1 MKRLL
6 LLLGLVAV
14 LTALFGCS
22 HEPTTV
28 GPDVSQSTTPGVLVQ
43 RPEFIDTRPQAVQLA
58 YTMLGTPIESTVR
71 PEPAGGATVD
81 PNPNPAHKYAYVI
94 GISDY
99 DGTTNDLSFCDDD
112 ARDVI
117 AFLNTQGFTIR
128 YDIDY
133 SASAANIQTGLIWLR
148 DAAVAGDEIAFFYS
162 GHGTKVRP
170 SGGSSIISRDLYYLT
185 HTYVM
190 GYLNA
195 ANCTKKTI
203 NLDACVIG
211 DFLADCKTG
220 TVLSTASVSKY
231 SYDAP
236 DLQNGA
242 WTYYFLEGATT
253 QGLIYNE
260 AISTYAEVNMK
271 AWAAASKLKVDPSH
285 TDMYT
290 GDLDI

>member
-6 LLLGLVAV
+6 LLVSVFAV
-14 LTALFGCS
+14 LAALFGCS
-22 HEPTTV
+22 SDKNMIGSDT
-28 GPDVSQSTTPGVLVQ
+28 DQSAMGVLVQ
-43 RPEFIDTRPQAVQLA
+43 RPEFIDNRPETVQLA
-58 YTMLGTPIESTVR
+58 FTKFGIATPSTDR
-71 PEPAGGATVD
+71 EEPAGGSTVD
-81 PNPNPAHKYAYVI
+81 PNPTPAHKYAYVI

-99 DGTTNDLSFCDDD
+99 DGTANDLTYCDDD

-117 AFLNTQGFTIR
+117 AFLNTQGFTVR
-128 YDIDY
+128 SDIDY
-133 SASAANIQTGLIWLR
+133 SASATNIQAGLIWLR

-185 HTYVM
+185 HAYVM

-195 ANCTKKTI
+195 AACTKKTI

-211 DFLADCKTG
+211 DFHADCKTG

-242 WTYYFLEGATT
+242 WTYYFLYGATT

-260 AISTYAEVNMK
+260 EISTYAEVNMK
-271 AWAAASKLKVDPSH
+271 AWAAAHKVKVDPKH

>member
-6 LLLGLVAV
+6 ILLSLCCV

-22 HEPTTV
+22 QEPTVT
-28 GPDVSQSTTPGVLVQ
+28 GPGGNQTNSGTLVQ
-43 RPEFIDTRPQAVQLA
+43 RPEFIDTRPEAVQLA
-58 YTMLGTPIESTVR
+58 YTKFGTAVETNDRLTDP
-71 PEPAGGATVD
+71 GGLAID
-81 PNPNPAHKYAYVI
+81 PNPSPAHKYAYII

-99 DGTTNDLSFCDDD
+99 DGTANDLSYCDDD

-117 AFLNTQGFTIR
+117 EYLTAEGFTIR
-128 YDIDY
+128 SDVDY
-133 SASAANIQTGLIWLR
+133 SASAANIQAGLIWLR
-148 DAAVAGDEIAFFYS
+148 DAAAPGDEIAFFYS

-170 SGGSSIISRDLYYLT
+170 SGGSSIISRDLFYLT
-185 HTYVM
+185 HSYVM
-190 GYLNA
+190 GYLNS

-211 DFLADCKTG
+211 DFHADCMTG
-220 TVLSTASVSKY
+220 TVLSTASTSKY

-242 WTYYFLEGATT
+242 WTYYFLYAAQN

-260 AISTYAEVNMK
+260 EISTYAEVNMK
-271 AWAAASKLKVDPSH
+271 LWAAASKLKVDPKH

>member
-1 MKRLL
+1 MKKLL
-6 LLLGLVAV
+6 LLLCLGAV
-14 LTALFGCS
+14 LTALVGCS
-22 HEPTTV
+22 KETSMT
-28 GPDVSQSTTPGVLVQ
+28 GPDNDQSTAGLLVQ
-43 RPEFIDTRPQAVQLA
+43 RPEFIDNRPEAVRLA
-58 YTMLGTPIESTVR
+58 YTKFGDVTPTIDRTAPV
-71 PEPAGGATVD
+71 GGAAD
-81 PNPNPAHKYAYVI
+81 PNPTPAHKYAYVI

-99 DGTTNDLSFCDDD
+99 DGTDNDLNYCDDD

-117 AFLNTQGFTIR
+117 AYLTSQGFTIR
-128 YDIDY
+128 SDIDY
-133 SASAANIQTGLIWLR
+133 SASATQIQAGLIWLR
-148 DAAVAGDEIAFFYS
+148 DAVVPGDEIAFFYS
-162 GHGTKVRP
+162 GHGTKIRP
-170 SGGSSIISRDLYYLT
+170 TGGSSIISRDLYYLT

-211 DFLADCKTG
+211 DFHADCQTG
-220 TVLSTASVSKY
+220 TVLSTASTSKY

-242 WTYYFLEGATT
+242 WTYYFLYGATT
-253 QGLIYNE
+253 GGLIYNE
-260 AISTYAEVNMK
+260 EISTYAEVNMK
-271 AWAAASKLKVDPSH
+271 TWATANKVKVDPKH

>member
-1 MKRLL
+1 M
-6 LLLGLVAV
+6 LVVIA
-14 LTALFGCS
+14 ASFGCS
-22 HEPTTV
+22 NEQKIT
-28 GPDVSQSTTPGVLVQ
+28 GPADDPGTMGTLVQ
-43 RPEFIDTRPQAVQLA
+43 RPEFIDN
-58 YTMLGTPIESTVR
+58 R
-71 PEPAGGATVD
+71 PEAVKLSFTKFGSVSAMTEQHETPSISAVD
-81 PNPNPAHKYAYVI
+81 PNPTPAHKYAYVI

-99 DGTTNDLSFCDDD
+99 DGTDNDLTYCDDD

-117 AFLNTQGFTIR
+117 AYLTSQGFTVR
-128 YDIDY
+128 SDIDY
-133 SASAANIQTGLIWLR
+133 SASSANIQAGLIWLR
-148 DAAVAGDEIAFFYS
+148 DAAIAGDEIAFFYS
-162 GHGTKVRP
+162 GHGTKIRP
-170 SGGSSIISRDLYYLT
+170 TGGSSIISRDLYYLT

-195 ANCTKKTI
+195 AACTKKTI

-242 WTYYFLEGATT
+242 WTYYFLYGATSG
-253 QGLIYNE
+253 GLIYNE

-271 AWAAASKLKVDPSH
+271 AWATANKLKVDPSH
-285 TDMYT
+285 KDLYT

>member
-1 MKRLL
+1 MNRLL
-6 LLLGLVAV
+6 LLICLLAV
-14 LTALFGCS
+14 FAAFFGCS
-22 HEPTTV
+22 NEPNITGSNDELTAQ
-28 GPDVSQSTTPGVLVQ
+28 GILVQ
-43 RPEFIDTRPQAVQLA
+43 RPEFVDNRPDAVKQAFTKFGSVSE
-58 YTMLGTPIESTVR
+58 TVDREETLGMS
-71 PEPAGGATVD
+71 AAD
-81 PNPNPAHKYAYVI
+81 PNPTPAHKYAYVI

-99 DGTTNDLSFCDDD
+99 DGTDNDLSYCDDD

-117 AFLNTQGFTIR
+117 AFLTSQGFTVR
-128 YDIDY
+128 SDIDY
-133 SASAANIQTGLIWLR
+133 SASSTNIQAGLIWLR

-162 GHGTKVRP
+162 GHGTKIRP
-170 SGGSSIISRDLYYLT
+170 TGGSSIISRDLYYLT

-195 ANCTKKTI
+195 AMCTKKTI

-220 TVLSTASVSKY
+220 TVLSTASTSKY

-242 WTYYFLEGATT
+242 WTYFFLYGATN

-260 AISTYAEVNMK
+260 EISTYAEVNMK
-271 AWAAASKLKVDPSH
+271 AWATANKLKVDPAH
-285 TDMYT
+285 KDLYT

>member
-6 LLLGLVAV
+6 LLLCMLA
-14 LTALFGCS
+14 AISAFYGCS
-22 HEPTTV
+22 DNSPVT
-28 GPDVSQSTTPGVLVQ
+28 GPDEGANTPGTLVQ
-43 RPEFIDTRPQAVQLA
+43 RPEFVDN
-58 YTMLGTPIESTVR
+58 R
-71 PEPAGGATVD
+71 PEAVKLSFTKFGIVSETVDREDPPAISAAD
-81 PNPNPAHKYAYVI
+81 PNPTPAHKYAYVI

-99 DGTTNDLSFCDDD
+99 DGTTNDLTYCDDD

-117 AFLNTQGFTIR
+117 AFLTSQGFTVR
-128 YDIDY
+128 SDIDY
-133 SASAANIQTGLIWLR
+133 SASSANIQAGLIWLR

-162 GHGTKVRP
+162 GHGTKIRP
-170 SGGSSIISRDLYYLT
+170 TGGSSIISRDLYYLT

-195 ANCTKKTI
+195 AACTKKTI

-242 WTYYFLEGATT
+242 WTYYFLYGATNG
-253 QGLIYNE
+253 GLIYNE

-271 AWAAASKLKVDPSH
+271 AWATANKLKVDPSH
-285 TDMYT
+285 KDLYT

>member
-6 LLLGLVAV
+6 LLLSLCCV
-14 LTALFGCS
+14 LTAFYGCS
-22 HEPTTV
+22 DEPTVT
-28 GPDVSQSTTPGVLVQ
+28 GPDKDQSNLGPLVQ
-43 RPEFIDTRPQAVQLA
+43 RPEFIDNRPEAVQ
-58 YTMLGTPIESTVR
+58 IEFMKFGSVTETNDR
-71 PEPAGGATVD
+71 PTDNGSATAD
-81 PNPNPAHKYAYVI
+81 PNPTPAHKYAYVI

-99 DGTTNDLSFCDDD
+99 DGTANDLQFCDDD

-117 AFLNTQGFTIR
+117 AYLNSQGFTIR
-128 YDIDY
+128 SDVDY
-133 SASAANIQTGLIWLR
+133 SASAANIQAGLIWLR
-148 DAAVAGDEIAFFYS
+148 DAAVPGDEIAFFYS

-170 SGGSSIISRDLYYLT
+170 TGGSSIISRDLYYLT

-190 GYLNA
+190 GYLNG

-211 DFLADCKTG
+211 DFHVDCRTG
-220 TVLSTASVSKY
+220 TVLSTASTSKY

-242 WTYYFLEGATT
+242 WTYYFLDGATS
-253 QGLIYNE
+253 QGLIFNE

-271 AWAAASKLKVDPSH
+271 AWAATFKLKVDPKH

>member
-6 LLLGLVAV
+6 LLLILSAV
-14 LTALFGCS
+14 LAAFFGCS
-22 HEPTTV
+22 QERNITA
-28 GPDVSQSTTPGVLVQ
+28 PDANQNAAGVLVQ
-43 RPEFIDTRPQAVQLA
+43 RPEFIDNRPEAVQA
-58 YTMLGTPIESTVR
+58 AFTKFGAVTESAER
-71 PEPAGGATVD
+71 PEPAGGSTVD
-81 PNPNPAHKYAYVI
+81 PNPTPAHKYAYVI

-99 DGTTNDLSFCDDD
+99 DGTDNDLNFCDDD

-117 AFLNTQGFTIR
+117 AFLNTQGFTVR
-128 YDIDY
+128 SDIDY
-133 SASAANIQTGLIWLR
+133 SASAANIQAGLIWLR

-162 GHGTKVRP
+162 GHGTKIRP
-170 SGGSSIISRDLYYLT
+170 TGGSSIISRDLYYLT

-211 DFLADCKTG
+211 DFHADCKTG

-242 WTYYFLEGATT
+242 WTYFFLEAAIT
-253 QGLIYNE
+253 QGMIYNE
-260 AISTYAEVNMK
+260 PISTYAEVNMK
-271 AWAAASKLKVDPSH
+271 AWATANKLKVDPKH

>member
-6 LLLGLVAV
+6 LLLSMFAV
-14 LTALFGCS
+14 LAAVSGCS
-22 HEPTTV
+22 NEPNVVAPNT
-28 GPDVSQSTTPGVLVQ
+28 DQSAPGLLVQ
-43 RPEFIDTRPQAVQLA
+43 RPEFIDTRPEAVQISFTKFGQVSEPA
-58 YTMLGTPIESTVR
+58 ER
-71 PEPAGGATVD
+71 PEPAGGASVD
-81 PNPNPAHKYAYVI
+81 PNPTPAHKYAYVI

-99 DGTTNDLSFCDDD
+99 DGTENDLSFCDDD

-128 YDIDY
+128 SDVDY
-133 SASAANIQTGLIWLR
+133 SASAANIQAGLIWLR

-162 GHGTKVRP
+162 GHGTKIRP
-170 SGGSSIISRDLYYLT
+170 TGGSSIISRDLYYLT
-185 HTYVM
+185 HAYVM

-211 DFLADCKTG
+211 DFHADCKIG
-220 TVLSTASVSKY
+220 TVLSTASTSKY

-242 WTYYFLEGATT
+242 WTYFFLEGATT
-253 QGLIYNE
+253 QGMIYNE
-260 AISTYAEVNMK
+260 EISTYAEVNMK
-271 AWAAASKLKVDPSH
+271 AWAAANKLKVDPKH

>member
-6 LLLGLVAV
+6 LLSCICVALTLLV
-14 LTALFGCS
+14 GCS
-22 HEPTTV
+22 KEPTMI
-28 GPDVSQSTTPGVLVQ
+28 GPDNDQVPAGLLVQ
-43 RPEFIDTRPQAVQLA
+43 RPEFIDNSSRRGEALIHQIRQRHRDNRTNGACR
-58 YTMLGTPIESTVR
+58 
-71 PEPAGGATVD
+71 GGSPY
-81 PNPNPAHKYAYVI
+81 PNPTPAHKYAYVI

-99 DGTTNDLSFCDDD
+99 DGTENDLSYCDDD

-117 AFLNTQGFTIR
+117 AYLTSQGFTVR
-128 YDIDY
+128 SDIDY

-148 DAAVAGDEIAFFYS
+148 DAAIAGDEIAFFYS

-170 SGGSSIISRDLYYLT
+170 TGGSSIISRDLYYLT

-211 DFLADCKTG
+211 DFHADCKTG

-242 WTYYFLEGATT
+242 WTYYFLYGATT
-253 QGLIYNE
+253 GGLVFNE

-271 AWAAASKLKVDPSH
+271 AWATANKLKVDPKH
-285 TDMYT
+285 TDLYT

>member
-6 LLLGLVAV
+6 LLLSLCCV
-14 LTALFGCS
+14 LTVLFGCS
-22 HEPTTV
+22 QESTV
-28 GPDVSQSTTPGVLVQ
+28 TGPDGNQSNLGSMVQ
-43 RPEFIDTRPQAVQLA
+43 RPEFIDNRPEVVKLT
-58 YTMLGTPIESTVR
+58 YTKFGTAIESTDRLTV
-71 PEPAGGATVD
+71 PASLAGD
-81 PNPNPAHKYAYVI
+81 PNPTPAHKYAYVI

-99 DGTTNDLSFCDDD
+99 DGTENDLNYCDDD

-117 AFLNTQGFTIR
+117 DYLTSQGFTIR
-128 YDIDY
+128 SDVDY
-133 SASAANIQTGLIWLR
+133 NASAANIQTGLIWLR
-148 DAAVAGDEIAFFYS
+148 DAAVPGDEIAFFYS

-170 SGGSSIISRDLYYLT
+170 TGGSSIISRDLYYLT

-211 DFLADCKTG
+211 DFHADCKTG
-220 TVLSTASVSKY
+220 TVLSTASTSKY

-242 WTYYFLEGATT
+242 WTYYFLYGATN
-253 QGLIYNE
+253 QGLVYNE
-260 AISTYAEVNMK
+260 EISTYAEVNMK
-271 AWAAASKLKVDPSH
+271 LWATAQKLKVDPKH
-285 TDMYT
+285 TDLYT

>member
-6 LLLGLVAV
+6 LVLSLLGMM
-14 LTALFGCS
+14 TAFFGCS
-22 HEPTTV
+22 NDPQTTGPAV
-28 GPDVSQSTTPGVLVQ
+28 GQDTPGTLVQ
-43 RPEFIDTRPQAVQLA
+43 RPEFIDNRPDAVKA
-58 YTMLGTPIESTVR
+58 AFTKLGTPIESSDRVV
-71 PEPAGGATVD
+71 ADGFSAAD
-81 PNPNPAHKYAYVI
+81 PNPTPAHKYAYVI

-99 DGTTNDLSFCDDD
+99 DGTANDLNFCDDD

-117 AFLNTQGFTIR
+117 AFLNSQGFTVR
-128 YDIDY
+128 SDIDY
-133 SASAANIQTGLIWLR
+133 SASAANIQAGLIWLR
-148 DAAVAGDEIAFFYS
+148 DAAVPGDEVAFFYS

-185 HTYVM
+185 HAYVM

-211 DFLADCKTG
+211 DFHADCKTG

-242 WTYYFLEGATT
+242 WT
-253 QGLIYNE
+253 
-260 AISTYAEVNMK
+260 
-271 AWAAASKLKVDPSH
+271 
-285 TDMYT
+285 
-290 GDLDI
+290 

>member
-6 LLLGLVAV
+6 LFVSLCVV

-22 HEPTTV
+22 DQPTVT
-28 GPDVSQSTTPGVLVQ
+28 GPDQNATYQGPLVQ
-43 RPEFIDTRPQAVQLA
+43 RPEFVDNRSDEVKLA
-58 YTMLGTPIESTVR
+58 YTKFGDVTQGTDRSTLPSAVS
-71 PEPAGGATVD
+71 D
-81 PNPNPAHKYAYVI
+81 PNPTPAHKYAYVI

-99 DGTTNDLSFCDDD
+99 DGTENDLSFCDDD

-117 AFLNTQGFTIR
+117 AYLTSQGFTIR
-128 YDIDY
+128 SDVDY
-133 SASAANIQTGLIWLR
+133 AASSANIQAGLIWLR

-162 GHGTKVRP
+162 GHGTKIRP
-170 SGGSSIISRDLYYLT
+170 TGGSSIISRDLYYLT

-211 DFLADCKTG
+211 DFHADCKTG
-220 TVLSTASVSKY
+220 TVLSTASTSKY
-231 SYDAP
+231 SYDAT

-242 WTYYFLEGATT
+242 WTYYFLYGA
-253 QGLIYNE
+253 QNMGMVFNE
-260 AISTYAEVNMK
+260 EISTYAEVNMK
-271 AWAAASKLKVDPSH
+271 AWAALHHVKVDPKH

>member
-6 LLLGLVAV
+6 LLLGLCGV
-14 LTALFGCS
+14 LIALYGCS
-22 HEPTTV
+22 EE
-28 GPDVSQSTTPGVLVQ
+28 PGVNGPADDQTQVGAFVQ
-43 RPEFIDTRPQAVQLA
+43 RPEFVDSRPDAVKLA
-58 YTMLGTPIESTVR
+58 YTKFGTPVQNTDR
-71 PEPAGGATVD
+71 PDVPDMAAVD

-99 DGTTNDLSFCDDD
+99 DGTANDLNYCDDD

-117 AFLNTQGFTIR
+117 AYLNSQGFTVHS
-128 YDIDY
+128 DIDY
-133 SASAANIQTGLIWLR
+133 EASAANIQAELTWLQS
-148 DAAVAGDEIAFFYS
+148 AAAPGDEIAFFYS
-162 GHGTKVRP
+162 GHGTKIKP
-170 SGGSSIISRDLYYLT
+170 TGGSSIISRDLYYLT
-185 HTYVM
+185 HTFVM
-190 GYLNA
+190 GYLNG

-211 DFLADCKTG
+211 DFHADCRTG
-220 TVLSTASVSKY
+220 TVLSTASTSKY

-242 WTYYFLEGATT
+242 WTYYFLYGA
-253 QGLIYNE
+253 QNLGMIYNE
-260 AISTYAEVNMK
+260 EISTYAEAQMK
-271 AWAAASKLKVDPSH
+271 IWAAAHRVKVDPKH

>member
-6 LLLGLVAV
+6 LLLSMLAV

-22 HEPTTV
+22 NQPTTI
-28 GPDVSQSTTPGVLVQ
+28 GPDVDQSTMGTLVQ
-43 RPEFIDTRPQAVQLA
+43 RPEFIDNRPDAVKFA
-58 YTMLGTPIESTVR
+58 YTKFGTGIESTDR
-71 PEPAGGATVD
+71 PDVVGGTAAD
-81 PNPNPAHKYAYVI
+81 PNPTPAHKYAYVI

-99 DGTTNDLSFCDDD
+99 DGTENDLSFCDDD

-117 AFLNTQGFTIR
+117 AFLTSQGFTVR
-128 YDIDY
+128 SDIDY
-133 SASAANIQTGLIWLR
+133 TASATNIQAGLIWLR
-148 DAAVAGDEIAFFYS
+148 DAAIAGDEIAFFYS

-170 SGGSSIISRDLYYLT
+170 TGGSSIISRDLYYLT

-211 DFLADCKTG
+211 DFHADCKTG

-242 WTYYFLEGATT
+242 WTYYFLYGATN
-253 QGLIYNE
+253 QGLVFNE

-271 AWAAASKLKVDPSH
+271 AWATANKVKVDPKH

>member
-6 LLLGLVAV
+6 LLLSVGVVLAALV
-14 LTALFGCS
+14 GCS
-22 HEPTTV
+22 NEPTVT
-28 GPDVSQSTTPGVLVQ
+28 GPDTDQTPVGALVQ
-43 RPEFIDTRPQAVQLA
+43 RPEFIDNRPEAVQLA
-58 YTMLGTPIESTVR
+58 FTKFGTATITTDRED
-71 PEPAGGATVD
+71 PAGGAAVD
-81 PNPNPAHKYAYVI
+81 PNPTPAHKYAYVI

-99 DGTTNDLSFCDDD
+99 DGTANDLSFCDDD

-117 AFLNTQGFTIR
+117 AFLNTQGFTVR
-128 YDIDY
+128 SDIDY
-133 SASAANIQTGLIWLR
+133 SASATNIQAGLIWLR
-148 DAAVAGDEIAFFYS
+148 DAAIAGDEIAFFYS
-162 GHGTKVRP
+162 GHGTKIRP
-170 SGGSSIISRDLYYLT
+170 TGGSSIISRDLYYLT

-195 ANCTKKTI
+195 AACTKKTI

-211 DFLADCKTG
+211 DFHADCKTG

-242 WTYYFLEGATT
+242 WTYYFLYGAIN

-271 AWAAASKLKVDPSH
+271 AWATANKLKVDPKH

>member
-6 LLLGLVAV
+6 LLLCMLAV
-14 LTALFGCS
+14 VTAFFGCS
-22 HEPTTV
+22 DEPNIT
-28 GPDVSQSTTPGVLVQ
+28 GPNDDLTAPGTLVQ
-43 RPEFIDTRPQAVQLA
+43 RPEFVDNRPDAVKQAFTKFGSVSALVEREE
-58 YTMLGTPIESTVR
+58 TPGIS
-71 PEPAGGATVD
+71 AAD
-81 PNPNPAHKYAYVI
+81 PNPLPAHKYAYVI

-99 DGTTNDLSFCDDD
+99 DGTANDLSYCDDD

-117 AFLNTQGFTIR
+117 AFLNTQGFTVR
-128 YDIDY
+128 SDMDY
-133 SASAANIQTGLIWLR
+133 SASATNIQAGLIWLR

-220 TVLSTASVSKY
+220 TVLSTASTSKY

-242 WTYYFLEGATT
+242 WTYFFLYGAIN

-260 AISTYAEVNMK
+260 EISSYAEVNMK
-271 AWAAASKLKVDPSH
+271 AWATANKLKVDPAH
-285 TDMYT
+285 KDLYT

>member
-6 LLLGLVAV
+6 LLLTVCAV

-22 HEPTTV
+22 NEPTMI
-28 GPDVSQSTTPGVLVQ
+28 GPDADQNTIGTLVQ
-43 RPEFIDTRPQAVQLA
+43 RPEFIDN
-58 YTMLGTPIESTVR
+58 R
-71 PEPAGGATVD
+71 PEAVKSAFTKFGTADASTDRPAPEGGAVVD
-81 PNPNPAHKYAYVI
+81 PNPTPAHKYAYVI

-99 DGTTNDLSFCDDD
+99 DGTENDLNFCDDD

-117 AFLNTQGFTIR
+117 AFLNSQGFTVR
-128 YDIDY
+128 SDIDY
-133 SASAANIQTGLIWLR
+133 SASAANIQAGLIWLR
-148 DAAVAGDEIAFFYS
+148 DAAIAGDEIAFFYS

-170 SGGSSIISRDLYYLT
+170 TGGSSIISRDLYYLT

-211 DFLADCKTG
+211 DFHADCKTG

-242 WTYYFLEGATT
+242 WTYYFLYGATN
-253 QGLIYNE
+253 QGLVFNE

-271 AWAAASKLKVDPSH
+271 AWATANKLKVDPKH